1 MYNDTEVPSYVCIL
15 YTHKHIFRCIELC
28 IKWCGWCLC
37 RWRRRRH
44 RCRCCRFHR
53 ISNTTHGWMST
64 KVFSRLLWTFC
75 THFCFA
81 EYITNFKSTLQC
93 LCVPPAWTTLS
104 ATVECDMHTP
114 HTSVHK
120 YKCRYI
126 YRYTYEQTQ
135 DEMVKSHLW
144 EGISTSAYAHSL
156 CCVPRN
162 FYIGLYLHR
171 CVRSIG
177 LGYSY
182 RIFSV
187 YCIAKRVVWMAIFSL
202 SLGFV
207 RSFLQ
212 LWVLYTYVYVNVCMH
227 PRPK

>member
-1 MYNDTEVPSYVCIL
+1 MVWLMPVPLTSPASSVSLLPLPSYQQHHTRMDEYESIL
-15 YTHKHIFRCIELC
+15 EDSLDFLHTLLLC
-28 IKWCGWCLC
+28 WVHNQFQVNATMFMC
-37 RWRRRRH
+37 
-44 RCRCCRFHR
+44 
-53 ISNTTHGWMST
+53 TT
-64 KVFSRLLWTFC
+64 V
-75 THFCFA
+75 
-81 EYITNFKSTLQC
+81 
-93 LCVPPAWTTLS
+93 PAWTTLS

-126 YRYTYEQTQ
+126 YRYTHEQTQ

-212 LWVLYTYVYVNVCMH
+212 LWVLYTYAFM
-227 PRPK
+227 